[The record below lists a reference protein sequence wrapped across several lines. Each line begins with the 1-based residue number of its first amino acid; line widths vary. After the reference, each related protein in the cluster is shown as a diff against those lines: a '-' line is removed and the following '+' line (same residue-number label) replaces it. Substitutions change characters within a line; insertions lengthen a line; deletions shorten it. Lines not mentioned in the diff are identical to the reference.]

1 LLEPILA
8 RTLGVPLFQEQ
19 ILKIAMVM
27 ADLTGGEAEQLR
39 RAMGSKRS
47 VAKGQAMETLL
58 RDRMTAKGIAP
69 HVQDEVC
76 RLIEAVGHYMLPESH
91 AASFASLT
99 YASAY
104 LREHYRTAFTAAI
117 LNQQPMGFYS
127 PDTIVRD
134 AQRHGLK
141 VRHIDV
147 NESSWLCTI
156 ERSKGLVS
164 KPVLRI
170 GLRYVKG
177 LRKIASDQLS
187 LWIGE

>member
-1 LLEPILA
+1 
-8 RTLGVPLFQEQ
+8 
-19 ILKIAMVM
+19 
-27 ADLTGGEAEQLR
+27 
-39 RAMGSKRS
+39 MGSKRS
-47 VAKGQAMETLL
+47 VAKVQAMETLL
-58 RDRMTAKGIAP
+58 RDRMAAKGIAP

-76 RLIEAVGHYMLPESH
+76 RLIEAVGHYMFPESH

-104 LREHYRTAFTAAI
+104 LREHYRAAFTAAI

-147 NESSWLCTI
+147 NESSWLMYDRTI
-156 ERSKGLVS
+156 QEFGFKPSTANRTALCQKTTKGRGRNPRSGTN
-164 KPVLRI
+164 
-170 GLRYVKG
+170 
-177 LRKIASDQLS
+177 DQRS
-187 LWIGE
+187 LWIG